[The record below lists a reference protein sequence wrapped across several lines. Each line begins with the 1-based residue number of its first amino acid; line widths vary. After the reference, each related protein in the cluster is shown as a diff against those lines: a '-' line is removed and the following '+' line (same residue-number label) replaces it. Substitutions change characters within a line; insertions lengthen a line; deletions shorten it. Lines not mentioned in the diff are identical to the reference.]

1 MNNKIIKI
9 GVIGIGTVGSALI
22 NHLKSNKKVIQDISG
37 YRFEVTSVCAKSKLK
52 KRNCNISNIKFFS
65 NKYLIILFFD
75 LIEFEIFFNNTSY
88 SLGTATIRV
97 GLTNCRSFNNWS
109 LLFEK
114 KISPP
119 I

>member
-65 NKYLIILFFD
+65 NPLKLVELSLIHI
-75 LIEFEIFFNNTSY
+75 
-88 SLGTATIRV
+88 
-97 GLTNCRSFNNWS
+97 
-109 LLFEK
+109 
-114 KISPP
+114 
-119 I
+119 